1 MRNVKNAISQVPRE
15 LRYRVLAACY
25 IASSPQKL
33 RYRVFKSKKD
43 VPNMQSMK
51 ANRVIRFNKKII
63 RFKSKVIRFKAKVI
77 RLNFA

>member
-1 MRNVKNAISQVPRE
+1 MRNLKNAISQVPRE
-15 LRYRVLAACY
+15 
-25 IASSPQKL
+25 L

-51 ANRVIRFNKKII
+51 ANRVIRFNEKII